1 MKKARFKHTGLR
13 LALALLMLSVIAATL
28 SAEIQLTAL
37 VLPEGKDLDVKF
49 IPTNRAPAKATMEA
63 VLKFEKGMAAVNL
76 KFDKMEPAV
85 LFGGDISAYVLWAV
99 TSDGLTE
106 NLGELLVDRKECS
119 GAQIYSTGKKIFAL
133 MVTGEPLA
141 VVNRP
146 TDLVLFTSGQVPPK
160 KAPNTPFKFSGFRAG
175 VKPAI
180 ETIAGVQYNDETP
193 VGLKQAQKAVEIA
206 EAMKAGDVNPD
217 AMRNANTAFYQ
228 ANSTFK
234 ANGSK
239 KVIIDYSRRAVELA
253 SQAIR
258 DTIRA
263 NEAKAAAAAAANRAA
278 EKSAL
283 EQRAATAETEAEHN
297 AQLLKE
303 VEAQRAALAQE
314 SKNLATERD
323 KFAAERDA
331 TAAQRDTVKADLA
344 KVEIER
350 AAIEKERDELAKML
364 KEALSSVAE
373 TNETARGVIVN
384 LSGIL
389 FDLGKATLQPS
400 AQLTV
405 AKLAGILTVFR
416 NMNLSIEGY
425 TDTTGTDEVNMKL
438 SNDRAKTVYDFL
450 QTQGIAA
457 SRMKY
462 QGFGP
467 ANPVAPNDTEA
478 NRAKNRR
485 VEVVLTKAPKQD

>member
-1 MKKARFKHTGLR
+1 MIKAKSTHRGLR
-13 LALALLMLSVIAATL
+13 LALALLILSMTVATL

-37 VLPEGKDLDVKF
+37 VLPEGKSLDVKF
-49 IPTNRAPAKATMEA
+49 VPTKRAPAKATMAA
-63 VLKFEKGMAAVNL
+63 VLKYEKGQAAVEL
-76 KFDKMEPAV
+76 KYEMMEPAV

-106 NLGELLVDRKECS
+106 NLGEVLVDRKECS
-119 GAQIYSTGKKIFAL
+119 GTQSYSTGKKIFAL
-133 MVTGEPLA
+133 MVTAEPLA
-141 VVNRP
+141 VVTRP
-146 TDLVLFTSGQVPPK
+146 TEVVLFTSGP
-160 KAPNTPFKFSGFRAG
+160 APSKQAGNTPFKFSGFEAG
-175 VKPAI
+175 AKPGI
-180 ETIAGVQYNDETP
+180 ESIAGIQYNDETP
-193 VGLKQAQKAVEIA
+193 VAVKQAQKALEIA
-206 EAMKAGDVNPD
+206 EAMKAGDVNPV
-217 AMRNANTAFYQ
+217 AMRDANTAFVK
-228 ANSTFK
+228 ANSTAK
-234 ANGSK
+234 AGGSK
-239 KVIIDYSRRAVELA
+239 KVITDYARRAVELA

-258 DTIRA
+258 DTTRA
-263 NEAKAAAAAAANRAA
+263 NEAKATADATAKRAA

-283 EQRAATAETEAEHN
+283 EQRAASAESDAERTAL
-297 AQLLKE
+297 LLKE
-303 VEAQRAALAQE
+303 VEAQRTALAQE
-314 SKNLATERD
+314 SKTLALERD

-331 TAAQRDTVKADLA
+331 VRSDLA
-344 KVEIER
+344 RVEVER
-350 AAIEKERDELAKML
+350 AAVQKERDELAKML
-364 KEALSSVAE
+364 REALSSVAE

-389 FDLGKATLQPS
+389 FDLNKATLQPA

-425 TDTTGTDEVNMKL
+425 TDTTGTDELNMKL

-450 QTQGIAA
+450 QTQGIEP

-467 ANPVAPNDTEA
+467 ANPVAANDTEA

-485 VEVVLTKAPKQD
+485 VEVVLTQAPKQD